1 MLSPLLPPSDLQAGI
16 YKKWL
21 FSNHILSSRSTA
33 EARAGTDSLPVTVKK
48 HHSANAV
55 MVAQWGLHFT
65 YFMSG
70 GGRERKREKELRAAL
85 CASGWHVFVRLCVFV
100 RVGGIWLVK
109 MWGLI
114 VSRSRYQYQKHRVT
128 PLVFYLRLI
137 CDFIRLAGP
146 SGRRGYNVLPMLGRF
161 ISKLSSHPVKIKNI
175 SHSPV

>member
-1 MLSPLLPPSDLQAGI
+1 MLSPPSSPVRPSSEHI

-70 GGRERKREKELRAAL
+70 GERERERAQGGSVCFWL
-85 CASGWHVFVRLCVFV
+85 TCFFVRLCVFV
-100 RVGGIWLVK
+100 RAGGIWLVK

-146 SGRRGYNVLPMLGRF
+146 SEDIMSSQCLGGLYLSFLP
-161 ISKLSSHPVKIKNI
+161 IQ
-175 SHSPV
+175 